1 MSTPYTS
8 IPRVGFPPQMTRAI
22 EREAGR
28 AADRVAAFLS
38 ASAEE
43 VVVERPRR
51 FPQDALLYL
60 AAGLR
65 MSDWE
70 DAGVTAHRSAGLPA
84 AADVLATAAGALRG
98 SAALD
103 PLLPGRYVKYYADH
117 FSWDASDLFGADV
130 LVGDLDGAEAA
141 EAVARFLWAARQP
154 SAPHTEGRR

>member
-1 MSTPYTS
+1 MSAPYTS
-8 IPRVGFPPQMTRAI
+8 IPRIGFPPQMTRAI

-38 ASAEE
+38 ASAG
-43 VVVERPRR
+43 VATVERPRS
-51 FPQDALLYL
+51 FPRDALLHL
-60 AAGLR
+60 AVGLR

-84 AADVLATAAGALRG
+84 AADILATAAGALRG

-103 PLLPGRYVKYYADH
+103 PRLPSRYVKYYADH
-117 FSWDASDLFGADV
+117 FSWDAPDSLGAEV

-141 EAVARFLWAARQP
+141 EAVARFLWAARRP
-154 SAPHTEGRR
+154 SVPRTEG